1 MPRKKV
7 YENDDP
13 KQRRLGAVNA
23 YKEKNNLKRVAIDMP
38 EEKIAEIK
46 TFAADH
52 GMSMV
57 GLFTAAVDY
66 YMGNYGRLENDNS
79 KKVSTLS
86 SDSQHVVLIRNTEK
100 RMHPFEYAIK
110 KEEERRAA
118 VCPKVE

>member
-1 MPRKKV
+1 MLLILEQNVSTNIDNFSLMPRKKV

-38 EEKIAEIK
+38 EEKIGEIK

-66 YMGNYGRLENDNS
+66 YMENYGRLE
-79 KKVSTLS
+79 K
-86 SDSQHVVLIRNTEK
+86 
-100 RMHPFEYAIK
+100 
-110 KEEERRAA
+110 
-118 VCPKVE
+118 